1 MVARRWGGRNGPGAF
16 AGFRSPPTFCSAMEP
31 LEKLRILGPATCYEP
46 AEETT
51 PTGRLLPPPE
61 DVPADLRGCVYYAA
75 LPGGRRVPILKTLL
89 SSACERDCLYCAL
102 RAGRDAPRATFAPDE
117 LARLFLQLYE
127 RRLVEGIFLSSAV
140 LGSGP
145 RTQDRLIAVAEILR
159 QRYNFRGYI
168 HLKIMPGAERAQVEA
183 AMRLADRVSVNLEA
197 PSSRR
202 LALLAP
208 HKEFRDELLLRLRW
222 IAEARREMVG
232 HRPSATTQF
241 VVGAAGESDLEL
253 LHATAYLYR
262 HLGLARAY
270 YEAFRPVPATPLEAL
285 PPTPQIRERRLYQ
298 ASFLLRDYGFGVE
311 ELPFGPDG
319 NLPLEA
325 DPKLAWAR
333 QHLQDAPVEVNRAD
347 RAMLLRVPG
356 IGPRGADRLL
366 EARRERRL
374 RDLGEL
380 RRLGIAVERAAPF
393 ILLDGKRPAR
403 QMELPMG
410 R

>member
-1 MVARRWGGRNGPGAF
+1 MAQD
-16 AGFRSPPTFCSAMEP
+16 P
-31 LEKLRILGPATCYEP
+31 LEKLRILGPAACYEP

-51 PTGRLLPPPE
+51 PTGRVLPSPE
-61 DVPADLRGCVYYAA
+61 DIPVDLRGCVYYAA

-89 SSACERDCLYCAL
+89 SSACERDCLYCAF
-102 RAGRDAPRATFAPDE
+102 RAGRDAPRATFTPDE
-117 LARLFLQLYE
+117 LARLFLQIH
-127 RRLVEGIFLSSAV
+127 RRGLVEGIFLSSAI
-140 LGSGP
+140 LGGGP
-145 RTQDRLIAVAEILR
+145 RTQDRLIATADILR
-159 QRYNFRGYI
+159 RSGFQGYI

-197 PSSRR
+197 PSGRR

-208 HKEFRDELLLRLRW
+208 HKDFRDELFLRLRW
-222 IAEARREMVG
+222 IAEIRREMVG

-253 LHATAYLYR
+253 LHATAFLYR

-270 YEAFRPVPATPLEAL
+270 YEGFRPVPATPLEVL
-285 PPTPQIRERRLYQ
+285 PPASRIRERRLYQ
-298 ASFLLRDYGFGVE
+298 ASFLLRDYGFSVE
-311 ELPFGPDG
+311 EFPFGPDG

-325 DPKLAWAR
+325 DPKLAWAD
-333 QHLQDAPVEVNRAD
+333 QHLRDAPVEVNRAD
-347 RAMLLRVPG
+347 RETLLRVPG

-380 RRLGIAVERAAPF
+380 RRLGIAVDRAAPF
-393 ILLDGKRPAR
+393 ILLDGKRPAY
-403 QMELPMG
+403 QMELPG
-410 R
+410 LSRST